1 MGDEACFEGGEAVF
15 VVGAIVVE
23 EEEEDRGPILLL
35 LFASVVLFELAVPED
50 ELETSRER
58 TPSPSDS
65 ASELFALEVAPAYSL
80 SDWEALLPCRFHGRL

>member
-1 MGDEACFEGGEAVF
+1 MGDEACFAGGEAVF
-15 VVGAIVVE
+15 VGGVVAVVE
-23 EEEEDRGPILLL
+23 EEEERGPILLL
-35 LFASVVLFELAVPED
+35 LLASVVLFELAVPED

-80 SDWEALLPCRFHGRL
+80 SDCEPFLPCRFHGRL